1 MGYRSRKDAKQYAVL
16 GLGKFGMS
24 VARELSAAGDDVLA
38 VDNDEERAA
47 EAKDFCTYA
56 VKADVCDVGT
66 LMSLG
71 ISNMDGVVVA
81 ITGNYNASIIATI
94 TAKELGVPY
103 VMSKASD
110 PVHAKILEKI
120 GADRV
125 IIPEKESG
133 VRVARAL
140 SSGRFLDFIELSDRI
155 RLIELN
161 PRTDWVGRTLRELDL
176 RRQESINVVAL
187 RMENGELTV
196 SPDPDM
202 PLTQKCAMIITV
214 DREDI
219 HKLVG
224 E

>member
-1 MGYRSRKDAKQYAVL
+1 MGRSRNAKQYAVL

-24 VARELSAAGDDVLA
+24 VARELAAAGGDVLA
-38 VDNDEERAA
+38 VDCDEERAA

-66 LMSLG
+66 LISLG

-94 TAKELGVPY
+94 TAKEQGVPY
-103 VMSKASD
+103 ILSKASD
-110 PVHAKILEKI
+110 PVHARILEKV

-125 IIPEKESG
+125 IVPEKESG

-155 RLIELN
+155 KLIELS
-161 PRTDWVGRTLRELDL
+161 PRPDWVGSTLRELDL
-176 RRQESINVVAL
+176 RRRESINVVAL
-187 RMENGELTV
+187 RMEGEEMTV
-196 SPDPDM
+196 SPDPDV
-202 PLTQKCAMIITV
+202 PLTSECTMIITV

-219 HKLVG
+219 AKLV
-224 E
+224 EE

>member
-1 MGYRSRKDAKQYAVL
+1 MGHRLHNARQYAVF

-24 VARELSAAGDDVLA
+24 VARELAAAGDDVLA
-38 VDNDEERAA
+38 VDIDEERAA

-66 LMSLG
+66 LLSLG

-94 TAKELGVPY
+94 TAKEQGVPY
-103 VMSKASD
+103 ILSKASD
-110 PVHAKILEKI
+110 PVHARILEKV

-140 SSGRFLDFIELSDRI
+140 SSGRFLDFIELSDRVT
-155 RLIELN
+155 LIELN
-161 PRTDWVGRTLRELDL
+161 PRPDWVGRTLRELDL
-176 RRQESINVVAL
+176 RKQESINVVAL
-187 RMENGELTV
+187 RFENEELTV

-202 PLTQKCAMIITV
+202 PLTKKCAMIITV

-219 HKLVG
+219 QKLTG
-224 E
+224 D